1 MEKTMKNLTALA
13 LIIALPFVASAQ
25 RQTFNLPAYF
35 ATNVFLNDNTNT
47 PLAARISAVEATSTA
62 SWATF
67 PATADMNLDGFGATN
82 VAFIGFDTD
91 YTNGIAE
98 GRLQWNTDAEKLEFG
113 LVDGQLTH
121 KIGDATIMRVRAAEN
136 ILKGQVV
143 SASGQTG
150 AARPNVVLADADSTN
165 LIRRV
170 PTGIALQNIN
180 NNASGYILTGG
191 LGDAFNTTAFPTD
204 VPLFLST
211 TAGALTT
218 NKPGYPL
225 DAWIVGES
233 VLSNAATGQF
243 VVNIAPCKQW
253 AELEAR
259 YVNTTNLPAG
269 IVTTNNLSTIAG
281 SGLGV
286 TSNRL
291 VVTNTPTTFE
301 ALTGS
306 SFFLGQLVDVAPYKG
321 TTIIDN
327 AIGSFVAGRVEA
339 TNTIS
344 SGSHGS
350 VQMGSFQRTATVR
363 IETGAVG
370 SQQRGFVNNGGTAI
384 IGSSGSATYGAS
396 QFGFIRGTA
405 MITGTAH
412 AAQQRGWFDGAAII
426 NANNSGASQFG
437 LLQSNS
443 TATIEI
449 NAMGS
454 IQLLGGAGE
463 GESYITTQGARGSI
477 LLGPG
482 TQTNAY
488 GILAAGP
495 IESAVAIRGNHF
507 GNAANLTNFPSSILT
522 VSAGN
527 AAYWRITTAPTGA
540 TSSGSSGQMAV
551 SGTNLFIYSPNAL
564 GVGTGRWGRVTL
576 DVSW

>member
-98 GRLQWNTDAEKLEFG
+98 GRLQWNVSAEKLEFG
-113 LVDGQLTH
+113 LVDGELTH

-150 AARPNVVLADADSTN
+150 GARPNVVLADADSTN

-211 TAGALTT
+211 TAGGLTT

-253 AELEAR
+253 QELEDR
-259 YVNTTNLPAG
+259 YVVSTNLPAG

-281 SGLGV
+281 AGLGV

-291 VVTNTPTTFE
+291 VVTN
-301 ALTGS
+301 
-306 SFFLGQLVDVAPYKG
+306 VA
-321 TTIIDN
+321 N
-327 AIGSFVAGRVEA
+327 
-339 TNTIS
+339 
-344 SGSHGS
+344 
-350 VQMGSFQRTATVR
+350 
-363 IETGAVG
+363 
-370 SQQRGFVNNGGTAI
+370 
-384 IGSSGSATYGAS
+384 
-396 QFGFIRGTA
+396 
-405 MITGTAH
+405 ITGTTGTFS
-412 AAQQRGWFDGAAII
+412 AAAFRGNFLSATGTFSFGYNSSLRLAPSSDGTQEAYVMSTNAPFMAGTII
-426 NANNSGASQFG
+426 GPVQVNDS
-437 LLQSNS
+437 LL
-443 TATIEI
+443 TIKGFEP
-449 NAMGS
+449 NY
-454 IQLLGGAGE
+454 LTGAGNA
-463 GESYITTQGARGSI
+463 GNVLIR
-477 LLGPG
+477 PG
-482 TQTNAY
+482 TNFAGEFGTLVLTQATVY
-488 GILAAGP
+488 GT
-495 IESAVAIRGNHF
+495 SYGNYF

-527 AAYWRITTAPTGA
+527 AAYWRITTAPTGS

-564 GVGTGRWGRVTL
+564 GVGTARWLRVSGSAT
-576 DVSW
+576 W

>member
-62 SWATF
+62 AWATF

-98 GRLQWNTDAEKLEFG
+98 GRLQWNSDAEKLEFG

-191 LGDAFNTTAFPTD
+191 LGDVFNTTAFPTD

-211 TAGALTT
+211 TAGGLTT

-233 VLSNAATGQF
+233 VLSNALTGQF

-286 TSNRL
+286 TSNQL
-291 VVTNTPTTFE
+291 VVTNVASPSNWSAFAATQFVTNNYGFV
-301 ALTGS
+301 LNGS
-306 SFFLGQLVDVAPYKG
+306 
-321 TTIIDN
+321 TID
-327 AIGSFVAGRVEA
+327 
-339 TNTIS
+339 
-344 SGSHGS
+344 GS
-350 VQMGSFQRTATVR
+350 VSSVLAIFADETIGITA
-363 IETGAVG
+363 
-370 SQQRGFVNNGGTAI
+370 S
-384 IGSSGSATYGAS
+384 
-396 QFGFIRGTA
+396 
-405 MITGTAH
+405 
-412 AAQQRGWFDGAAII
+412 AAIE
-426 NANNSGASQFG
+426 
-437 LLQSNS
+437 LQSDGLIKLS
-443 TATIEI
+443 SPSIEI
-449 NAMGS
+449 P
-454 IQLLGGAGE
+454 
-463 GESYITTQGARGSI
+463 SYMR
-477 LLGPG
+477 
-482 TQTNAY
+482 TN
-488 GILAAGP
+488 
-495 IESAVAIRGNHF
+495 
-507 GNAANLTNFPSSILT
+507 GNASTLTNFPTSLLT
-522 VSAGN
+522 VTAGN
-527 AAYWRITTAPTGA
+527 ANYWRITTAPTGA

-564 GVGTGRWGRVTL
+564 GVGTARWIRVSG

>member
-211 TAGALTT
+211 TPGGLTT

-291 VVTNTPTTFE
+291 VVTN
-301 ALTGS
+301 
-306 SFFLGQLVDVAPYKG
+306 
-321 TTIIDN
+321 
-327 AIGSFVAGRVEA
+327 VAGITTGDVESIVA
-339 TNTIS
+339 SIAITNLSPIVWSNTPPIYI
-344 SGSHGS
+344 GTNHG
-350 VQMGSFQRTATVR
+350 
-363 IETGAVG
+363 
-370 SQQRGFVNNGGTAI
+370 
-384 IGSSGSATYGAS
+384 
-396 QFGFIRGTA
+396 A
-405 MITGTAH
+405 MITTNVLLATALH
-412 AAQQRGWFDGAAII
+412 LPPTKDQNNVYNRSQRIAFHSYATDGITLTSATLFV
-426 NANNSGASQFG
+426 NSGTNLQFATASSPSANVGNTVYHSG
-437 LLQSNS
+437 LF
-443 TATIEI
+443 
-449 NAMGS
+449 S
-454 IQLLGGAGE
+454 IS
-463 GESYITTQGARGSI
+463 SYLTT
-477 LLGPG
+477 
-482 TQTNAY
+482 
-488 GILAAGP
+488 
-495 IESAVAIRGNHF
+495 
-507 GNAANLTNFPSSILT
+507 
-522 VSAGN
+522 SAGN
-527 AAYWRITTAPTGA
+527 ANYWRITTAPTGA

-551 SGTNLFIYSPNAL
+551 DGTNLFIYSPNAL
-564 GVGTGRWGRVTL
+564 GVGTARWLRVSG

>member
-35 ATNVFLNDNTNT
+35 TTNVFLNDNTNT

-62 SWATF
+62 AWATF
-67 PATADMNLDGFGATN
+67 PATANMNLDGFGATN

-113 LVDGQLTH
+113 LVDGELTH

-150 AARPNVVLADADSTN
+150 GARPNVVLADADSTN

-191 LGDAFNTTAFPTD
+191 LGDAFDTTAFPTD
-204 VPLFLST
+204 TPLFLST
-211 TAGALTT
+211 TAGGLTT

-225 DAWIVGES
+225 DAFIVGES
-233 VLSNAATGQF
+233 VLSNALTGQI

-253 AELEAR
+253 QELEDR
-259 YVNTTNLPAG
+259 YVVSTNLPAG

-286 TSNRL
+286 TNNQL
-291 VVTNTPTTFE
+291 VVTNVAGTFE
-301 ALTGS
+301 SLTGNRFVLGS
-306 SFFLGQLVDVAPYKG
+306 GSLANIATNAIGASQHGFFSG
-321 TTIIDN
+321 TTIISNDAAGASQHGVFN
-327 AIGSFVAGRVEA
+327 GSAIILEQSY
-339 TNTIS
+339 
-344 SGSHGS
+344 
-350 VQMGSFQRTATVR
+350 
-363 IETGAVG
+363 GAY
-370 SQQRGFVNNGGTAI
+370 QRGLFNSTSI
-384 IGSSGSATYGAS
+384 IDVLSYGAFQQGWIRGSATIGLSAYGAS
-396 QFGFIRGTA
+396 QIGYLA
-405 MITGTAH
+405 L
-412 AAQQRGWFDGAAII
+412 
-426 NANNSGASQFG
+426 NN
-437 LLQSNS
+437 
-443 TATIEI
+443 TAT
-449 NAMGS
+449 NNGVGAMQ
-454 IQLLGGAGE
+454 IMGG
-463 GESYITTQGARGSI
+463 TTGNYLTTATGDGSI

-488 GILAAGP
+488 GILANGP
-495 IESAVAIRGNHF
+495 IQSLSGFV
-507 GNAANLTNFPSSILT
+507 GNAANLTNFPTSILT
-522 VSAGN
+522 VTAGN
-527 AAYWRITTAPTGA
+527 INYWRITTAPTGA

-551 SGTNLFIYSPNAL
+551 EGTNLFIYSPNAL
-564 GVGTGRWGRVTL
+564 GVGTARWIRVSGSAT
-576 DVSW
+576 W

>member
-62 SWATF
+62 AWATF

-98 GRLQWNTDAEKLEFG
+98 GRLQWNSDAEKLEFG
-113 LVDGQLTH
+113 LVDGELTH

-191 LGDAFNTTAFPTD
+191 LGDAFDTTAFPTD

-233 VLSNAATGQF
+233 VLSNALTGQF

-286 TSNRL
+286 VSNRL
-291 VVTNTPTTFE
+291 VVTNVAGTVTTNMLTNYL
-301 ALTGS
+301 ALAG
-306 SFFLGQLVDVAPYKG
+306 G
-321 TTIIDN
+321 TMTDN
-327 AIGSFVAGRVEA
+327 AIINMGEGVITNISKIGFFGSGNVNHVDFEERLFVGSPWQFQETPLIPGYVT
-339 TNTIS
+339 TNTL
-344 SGSHGS
+344 
-350 VQMGSFQRTATVR
+350 
-363 IETGAVG
+363 
-370 SQQRGFVNNGGTAI
+370 
-384 IGSSGSATYGAS
+384 SAYLT
-396 QFGFIRGTA
+396 
-405 MITGTAH
+405 IT
-412 AAQQRGWFDGAAII
+412 
-426 NANNSGASQFG
+426 
-437 LLQSNS
+437 
-443 TATIEI
+443 
-449 NAMGS
+449 
-454 IQLLGGAGE
+454 
-463 GESYITTQGARGSI
+463 
-477 LLGPG
+477 
-482 TQTNAY
+482 
-488 GILAAGP
+488 
-495 IESAVAIRGNHF
+495 
-507 GNAANLTNFPSSILT
+507 
-522 VSAGN
+522 AGN
-527 AAYWRITTAPTGA
+527 ANYWRITTAPT
-540 TSSGSSGQMAV
+540 SSTASAASGRIAV
-551 SGTNLFIYSPNAL
+551 SGTNLYIYSPNAL
-564 GVGTGRWGRVTL
+564 GTGTGRWGRVGL

>member
-98 GRLQWNTDAEKLEFG
+98 GRLQWNTAAEKLEFG
-113 LVDGQLTH
+113 LVDGALTH

-150 AARPNVVLADADSTN
+150 GARPNVVLADADSTN

-191 LGDAFNTTAFPTD
+191 LGDAFDTTAFPTD

-211 TAGALTT
+211 TAGGLTT

-233 VLSNAATGQF
+233 VLSNALTGQF

-259 YVNTTNLPAG
+259 YVNSTNLPAG

-291 VVTNTPTTFE
+291 VVTNVASASGWSGFAATQDV
-301 ALTGS
+301 
-306 SFFLGQLVDVAPYKG
+306 SF
-321 TTIIDN
+321 
-327 AIGSFVAGRVEA
+327 AGRRLLSVSEIRSFPTPFAIPSVASNIVLRAVTDGGSQGSVILGSGTKLLGEA
-339 TNTIS
+339 DVVVSTTTSSNLVVIEGFTPGGGGFAGGSVVIRGGIGTGLGDGNVTIS
-344 SGSHGS
+344 
-350 VQMGSFQRTATVR
+350 
-363 IETGAVG
+363 
-370 SQQRGFVNNGGTAI
+370 NGV
-384 IGSSGSATYGAS
+384 Y
-396 QFGFIRGTA
+396 
-405 MITGTAH
+405 
-412 AAQQRGWFDGAAII
+412 
-426 NANNSGASQFG
+426 
-437 LLQSNS
+437 
-443 TATIEI
+443 
-449 NAMGS
+449 
-454 IQLLGGAGE
+454 
-463 GESYITTQGARGSI
+463 
-477 LLGPG
+477 
-482 TQTNAY
+482 
-488 GILAAGP
+488 
-495 IESAVAIRGNHF
+495 F
-507 GNAANLTNFPSSILT
+507 GNAANLTNFPSSLLT

-564 GVGTGRWGRVTL
+564 GVGTGRWGRVGL

>member
-13 LIIALPFVASAQ
+13 LIFALPFVASAQ

-35 ATNVFLNDNTNT
+35 TTNVYLNDDTNT

-62 SWATF
+62 AWATF

-211 TAGALTT
+211 TPGGLTT

-233 VLSNAATGQF
+233 VLSNALTGQF

-286 TSNRL
+286 TSNQL
-291 VVTNTPTTFE
+291 VVTNVASPSNWSAFAATQVVTNFY
-301 ALTGS
+301 GFVS
-306 SFFLGQLVDVAPYKG
+306 SGA
-321 TTIIDN
+321 IIDTS
-327 AIGSFVAGRVEA
+327 A
-339 TNTIS
+339 
-344 SGSHGS
+344 SG
-350 VQMGSFQRTATVR
+350 VIDILAN
-363 IETGAVG
+363 ETL
-370 SQQRGFVNNGGTAI
+370 NL
-384 IGSSGSATYGAS
+384 SG
-396 QFGFIRGTA
+396 
-405 MITGTAH
+405 
-412 AAQQRGWFDGAAII
+412 GAA
-426 NANNSGASQFG
+426 
-437 LLQSNS
+437 LDLQSDGLIQFTS
-443 TATIEI
+443 P
-449 NAMGS
+449 S
-454 IQLLGGAGE
+454 I
-463 GESYITTQGARGSI
+463 II
-477 LLGPG
+477 PG
-482 TQTNAY
+482 YMRTN
-488 GILAAGP
+488 
-495 IESAVAIRGNHF
+495 
-507 GNAANLTNFPSSILT
+507 GNASTLTNFPTSLLT
-522 VSAGN
+522 VTAGN
-527 AAYWRITTAPTGA
+527 ANYWRITTAPTGA

-551 SGTNLFIYSPNAL
+551 DGTNFFIYSPNAL
-564 GVGTGRWGRVTL
+564 GVGTARWLRVSG